1 MKARRAAEPT
11 VAILGAYRVEPS
23 APLISKALRQKY
35 GNSTMSPADKRKA
48 ERHVTDE
55 VGSAVLFELL
65 ISNRDERF
73 RVDDFGQVGSDQ
85 AAYDEK
91 YLSLDGKRV
100 IAEGFEIPDRVS
112 LRICFYLHFV
122 DVSRPLRTS
131 YGLCP
136 IPPVKAIPRRLEKLA
151 PYEPVD

>member
-1 MKARRAAEPT
+1 MNARGAAQPA
-11 VAILGAYRVEPS
+11 VAILGAYRLEPS
-23 APLISKALRQKY
+23 AALIAKAIRRKY
-35 GNSTMSPADKRKA
+35 GSSTMSSADKRKA
-48 ERHVTDE
+48 ERHVNDE
-55 VGSAVLFELL
+55 LRNAVLFELL

-73 RVDDFGQVGSDQ
+73 RVEDFGQIGSDQ

-100 IAEGFEIPDRVS
+100 VAEGFEIPAGDS

-122 DVSRPLRTS
+122 DAGQPLRTS
-131 YGLCP
+131 YGPNP
-136 IPPVKAIPRRLEKLA
+136 IPAVKPIPKRLEKLM